1 MTDIPT
7 LRRPAFFNGQSLTA
21 DDLNAVAAYHRELLW
36 LHQRTLHG
44 SGIVSGL
51 SVSGAKGDK
60 TVTVSPGY
68 AVDTSGRS
76 IVLATPQ
83 PLDVPSVVSGPT
95 GKAVTFYLTITYVDD
110 DQLAA
115 ATRSG
120 TCGSLGA
127 VRRIDAPAL
136 AFSDPASIGD
146 DVVLGAITVANCKLA
161 GPVDLSLRRSAL
173 PDRAPYVYAGQTEAS
188 TTTWGLWQASS
199 DANSAIFGLTVSV
212 DTSEAGF
219 ANVPKYQALVVGS
232 RTVTRSGGGSSAVV
246 DGYVQVSHAAPNGF
260 DLTMTLPKGD
270 AAVNP
275 DWALTKDVLTALPAN
290 NGWSVSWLGVE
301 S

>member
-7 LRRPAFFNGQSLTA
+7 LRRPAFFTGQALTA
-21 DDLNAVAAYHRELLW
+21 DDLNAVADYHRELLW

-51 SVSGAKGDK
+51 SVNGAKGDK

-76 IVLATPQ
+76 IVLDKSQ

-95 GKAVTFYLTITYVDD
+95 GNAVTFYLTIAYIDD
-110 DQLAA
+110 DQLTAA
-115 ATRSG
+115 DRSG

-127 VRRIDAPAL
+127 VWRIDQPAL
-136 AFSDPASIGD
+136 AWSDPTSIGD
-146 DVVLGAITVANCKLA
+146 DIVLGAITVSNCKLS

-173 PDRAPYVYAGQTEAS
+173 PERQPYVYAGQTQAS
-188 TTTWGLWQASS
+188 TTSWGLWQASS
-199 DANSAIFGLTVSV
+199 DPNSAIFGLKVSV

-219 ANVPKYQALVVGS
+219 ANVPKYQAMVVGS
-232 RTVTRSGGGSSAVV
+232 RTVTPPGGGSNAVV
-246 DGYVQVSHAAPNGF
+246 DGYVQVSHAAPDRF
-260 DLTMTLPKGD
+260 DLTMTLPNGD
-270 AAVNP
+270 SGVNP
-275 DWALTKDVLTALPAN
+275 SWALTKDVLTALPTN

-301 S
+301 T